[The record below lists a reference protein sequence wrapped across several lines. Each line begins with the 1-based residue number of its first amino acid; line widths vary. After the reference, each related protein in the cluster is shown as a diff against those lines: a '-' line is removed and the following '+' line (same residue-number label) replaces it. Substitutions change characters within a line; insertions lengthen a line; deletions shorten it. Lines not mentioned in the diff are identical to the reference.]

1 MRKSIL
7 WTLLLG
13 LSFVFGCKKGEE
25 SIQQNNINETL
36 SGKGGGSTPGFQ
48 LGQIYGGGYIFYIDI
63 TGQHGLISAEKH
75 LGGIAWSPTNPAKA
89 TGALSTS
96 DGSANTKRII
106 QIYGNV
112 ANYGSTYAA
121 KACKDYRGGGYTDW
135 YLPSI
140 NELKSLYDNRS
151 YSPGFTLTYGY
162 WTSTEES
169 FITGTPNYSRV
180 HYLDA
185 YYGGGIYVWP
195 SYETCLVM
203 PIRKF

>member
-1 MRKSIL
+1 ML
-7 WTLLLG
+7 
-13 LSFVFGCKKGEE
+13 GCKKGEE
-25 SIQQNNINETL
+25 LNHKKILKEEL
-36 SGKGGGSTPGFQ
+36 AGKGGGSTPGFQ
-48 LGQIYGGGYIFYIDI
+48 LGQVYGGGYIFYIDI

-75 LGGIAWSPTNPAKA
+75 LGGIAWSITNPTKA
-89 TGALSTS
+89 TGALSMS
-96 DGSANTKRII
+96 DGLANTKRII

-112 ANYGSTYAA
+112 ANYGATYAA

-135 YLPSI
+135 YLPAV
-140 NELKSLYDNRS
+140 NELKLLYNNRS

-169 FITGTPNYSRV
+169 FISGTPNYSRV

-185 YYGGGIYVWP
+185 YYGGGVYVWP
-195 SYETCLVM
+195 SYEGCLVM